1 MKLRMV
7 AMALPVGLS
16 LASCAHRQQTWGGP
30 IISLQSVRLP
40 QPVVEVTPATNT
52 KWTGCFCRR
61 HRRAGVARPRVAG
74 SPARQLRFRYSH
86 VLTDPFASSTSPSSL
101 GSDAQDE
108 AAVVPSPIGSWN
120 VAGTLTACSVR
131 LSSQG
136 LLDVKRATVS
146 GCRGSSV
153 QNVNAW
159 RSSGTSIELLE
170 KGGHVPARFDSNGKG
185 GFTSTSTDDGRSLQ
199 LIR

>member
-16 LASCAHRQQTWGGP
+16 LASCAHQQQTWGGP
-30 IISLQSVRLP
+30 IIPLQSVRLP
-40 QPVVEVTPATNT
+40 QPAVEVTPATNT
-52 KWTGCFCRR
+52 QWTGCACRR
-61 HRRAGVARPRVAG
+61 HRRAGVVHLRVAG
-74 SPARQLRFRYSH
+74 SPARQSRFRYSY
-86 VLTDPFASSTSPSSL
+86 VLADPVASSAGPSSL
-101 GSDAQDE
+101 GSDAQDR
-108 AAVVPSPIGSWN
+108 AAAVPSPIGSWK

-136 LLDVKRATVS
+136 LLDAKRATVS
-146 GCRGSSV
+146 GCRGSSL

-170 KGGHVPARFDSNGKG
+170 KGGHVPVKFDSNGKG
-185 GFTSTSTDDGRSLQ
+185 GFTSTSADDGRGLQ